1 MGQSGHGPPSR
12 TCPVPSVAVSRL
24 TLSIAEAAELVGISR
39 TTAYELAQ
47 SGELPTVRLGRRILV
62 PVNQLADV
70 LGTDVGAVLDA
81 LRSRPAS

>member
-1 MGQSGHGPPSR
+1 MAHHLE
-12 TCPVPSVAVSRL
+12 PVPPLRSTSCSTRL

-70 LGTDVGAVLDA
+70 LGTDVESVLDA

>member
-1 MGQSGHGPPSR
+1 MAHHLE
-12 TCPVPSVAVSRL
+12 PVPPLRSTSPPTRL
-24 TLSIAEAAELVGISR
+24 TLSIAEAAELLGISR
-39 TTAYELAQ
+39 TTAHELAQ

-70 LGTDVGAVLDA
+70 LGTDIDAVLDV

>member
-1 MGQSGHGPPSR
+1 MAHHLE
-12 TCPVPSVAVSRL
+12 PVPPLRSTSPPTRL

-70 LGTDVGAVLDA
+70 LGTDVDTVLDA

>member
-1 MGQSGHGPPSR
+1 MAHHLE
-12 TCPVPSVAVSRL
+12 PVPPLRSTSRSTRL

-62 PVNQLADV
+62 PVNQLADI
-70 LGTDVGAVLDA
+70 LGTDVDAVLDA

>member
-1 MGQSGHGPPSR
+1 MDHHLEPVLSLRSTSR
-12 TCPVPSVAVSRL
+12 STRL
-24 TLSIAEAAELVGISR
+24 TLSVAEAAELVGISR

-47 SGELPTVRLGRRILV
+47 SGELPTIRLGRRILV

-70 LGTDVGAVLDA
+70 LGTDVDAVLDA

>member
-1 MGQSGHGPPSR
+1 MAHHLE
-12 TCPVPSVAVSRL
+12 PVPSLRSTSPPTRL
-24 TLSIAEAAELVGISR
+24 TLSIDEAAELVGISR

-62 PVNQLADV
+62 PINQLADV
-70 LGTDVGAVLDA
+70 LGTDVDAVLDA

>member
-1 MGQSGHGPPSR
+1 MAHHLE
-12 TCPVPSVAVSRL
+12 PVPPLRSASPPTRL
-24 TLSIAEAAELVGISR
+24 TLSVAEAAELSR
-39 TTAYELAQ
+39 TTAYELAH

-70 LGTDVGAVLDA
+70 LGTDVDAVLAA

>member
-1 MGQSGHGPPSR
+1 MAHHLE
-12 TCPVPSVAVSRL
+12 PVPPPRSASPPTRL

-62 PVNQLADV
+62 PVNQLAEV
-70 LGTDVGAVLDA
+70 LGTDVDAVLDA

>member
-1 MGQSGHGPPSR
+1 MAHYLE
-12 TCPVPSVAVSRL
+12 PVPPLQSTSRSTRL

-70 LGTDVGAVLDA
+70 LGTDVDAVLDA

>member
-1 MGQSGHGPPSR
+1 MAHHLE
-12 TCPVPSVAVSRL
+12 PVPPLRSTSQSTRL

-70 LGTDVGAVLDA
+70 LGTDVDAVLDA